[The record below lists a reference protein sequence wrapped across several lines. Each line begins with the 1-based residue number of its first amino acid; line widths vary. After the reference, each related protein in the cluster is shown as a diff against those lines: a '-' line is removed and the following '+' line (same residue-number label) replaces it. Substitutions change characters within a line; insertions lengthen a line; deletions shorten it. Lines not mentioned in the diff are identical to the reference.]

1 MPLLTPIQTASLT
14 SRIIAKSLAAGATSS
29 ILEQATV
36 ATADKIQSTKITAFV
51 DTRTSESISK
61 QKNNFTSHLKDQLDQ
76 EIIGQHESFSQLL
89 LRKIREKGM
98 DNAECYT
105 KANVD
110 RRVFSKIIS
119 NNTYRPKKRT
129 IISFAIALELS
140 LDETKELLMK
150 AELALS
156 DNVNFD
162 LIIKHFITNQI
173 YDFFLINEVLLEY
186 EQPLL
191 TE

>member
-1 MPLLTPIQTASLT
+1 MPLLTPIQIASLT

-36 ATADKIQSTKITAFV
+36 ATADKIQSTKITAFA

-61 QKNNFTSHLKDQLDQ
+61 QKNNFTSHLKEQLDQ

-119 NNTYRPKKRT
+119 NDTYRPKKRT

-162 LIIKHFITNQI
+162 LIIKHFITNRI

-191 TE
+191 SD

>member
-1 MPLLTPIQTASLT
+1 MPLLTPIQIASLT

-191 TE
+191 NE